1 VDAPRTGNGRPL
13 GRVGFESGSD
23 IYERARPGYPDEV
36 VAYLADT
43 LPLHDKSRVL
53 DVAAGTGKMTRQ
65 IRAIAPQCI
74 AVEPSASMRGV
85 FADSLGNTL
94 LTAGTAERL
103 PLASA
108 TMDAVVVAQAF
119 HWFDNQ
125 VAVAELARTLRAG
138 GGLALAWNERD
149 ERDPLIAELVRIS
162 KWDVCQPYPVGKD
175 FSATIDASG
184 LFTPVV
190 RRKFAWVQ
198 AVDRATFVDQ
208 VASRSYVQVLPEE
221 ERSTLLGR
229 VAELAAT
236 KEEPIA
242 IPYLTDV
249 FVAHRRDRPPA
260 EGEAHR

>member
-1 VDAPRTGNGRPL
+1 VEAPLTGDGRPL

-23 IYERARPGYPDEV
+23 IYERARPGYPEEV
-36 VAYLADT
+36 IAYLVDA
-43 LPLHDKSRVL
+43 LPLHDQSRVL

-65 IRAIAPQCI
+65 LQTVAPKCI
-74 AVEPSASMRGV
+74 AVEPSASMRDV
-85 FADSLGNTL
+85 FAESVGNDVL
-94 LTAGTAERL
+94 MAGTAERI
-103 PLASA
+103 PVSTG

-125 VAVAELARTLRAG
+125 VAVAEIARTLRMG

-184 LFTPVV
+184 LFTSVV
-190 RRKFAWVQ
+190 RHKFAWVQ

-208 VASRSYVQVLPEE
+208 VASRSYVQVLPEG
-221 ERSTLLGR
+221 ERSALLGR
-229 VAELAAT
+229 VAEMAAGQQ
-236 KEEPIA
+236 EPIA
-242 IPYLTDV
+242 IPYVTDV
-249 FVAHRRDRPPA
+249 FVAHRRPGPTA